1 MSYLKVELCYED
13 AKIPTRGTSQSAGY
27 DLYTPCDF
35 TLPPQQTTLVKI
47 GVKMEIP
54 VGFYGRIAPRS
65 SLGVKGIDVFAGVVD
80 SDYRNEIGV
89 VLYNST
95 NRMFVLNKGER
106 IAQMIIEKHYSPDIQ
121 VTESLDSTDRIGGF
135 GSTGK

>member
-13 AKIPTRGTSQSAGY
+13 AKLPTRGTPYSAGY

-54 VGFYGRIAPRS
+54 EGFYGRIAPRS

-80 SDYRNEIGV
+80 SDYRDEIGV

-95 NRMFVLNKGER
+95 SRMFVCKKGDR
-106 IAQMIIEKHYSPDIQ
+106 IAQLIVEKHYSPEIQMTDILYN
-121 VTESLDSTDRIGGF
+121 TERVGGF